1 VTGTRVTLPAS
12 ELVPGDIV
20 YLEAGN
26 FVPADIRLIHTVNLK
41 IDEASL
47 TGESLAADKN
57 AALVLDKESP
67 IGDRKNTAFMGTVV
81 TYGRGK
87 GVVTSTGM
95 NTQLGMIAD
104 MLQSVTNE
112 ETPLQRRL
120 DQLGKTLG
128 LAAIAFVP

>member
-1 VTGTRVTLPAS
+1 MSV
-12 ELVPGDIV
+12 
-20 YLEAGN
+20 
-26 FVPADIRLIHTVNLK
+26 AD
-41 IDEASL
+41 
-47 TGESLAADKN
+47 GESLAADKN

-87 GVVTSTGM
+87 GVTSTGM

-104 MLQSVTNE
+104 MLQTVTNE

-120 DQLGKTLG
+120 DQLGKDSGTGSHRCLCHCLHRG
-128 LAAIAFVP
+128 AG